1 MSLIELPDFLTVE
14 EAAEVL
20 RLGRSQAYELTR
32 IYRVTGG
39 SRGLPVVG
47 VRTAA
52 AGAQD
57 RDSALRGRPA
67 ARDAASRRPC
77 LRVGP
82 FSG

>member
-39 SRGLPVVG
+39 SP
-47 VRTAA
+47 
-52 AGAQD
+52 
-57 RDSALRGRPA
+57 
-67 ARDAASRRPC
+67 
-77 LRVGP
+77 
-82 FSG
+82 SG